1 MARGQPERV
10 PPSPWG
16 TLAAGR
22 AQGTPSLGSRTEGLW
37 QGSGARQGH
46 RLPPVTP
53 ARGAPLRTGALPAW
67 KHLGR
72 SGKEGGIEVQEGH
85 GGHAYKDLFGGLSPH
100 LSEDRSIV
108 STCTHKQSSPH
119 QEVDAEPQELPS
131 ASSSPK
137 GSTEEAAKCSE
148 LPSPA
153 QLAEQSSVS
162 GNSRPWDTPV
172 KGLEEK
178 REEEELPE
186 AQAAGQ
192 WDNDLQS
199 LWLALFSKE
208 IEVEAEA
215 CALAGDPWD
224 EGHSKLF
231 LTSEPE
237 ESSGFSASPFSR
249 GPYLGSDSEDSPCL
263 ETLLNELLEKAE
275 QEEAAGE
282 RDREDFPFPNLPQME
297 KEAARKRKMPQDT
310 QADKELRMKT
320 REDKSPQQNLVE
332 EAVLSASMVQNSNGE
347 DKSQRSSRKRGSQP
361 SPRCSKEKRP
371 ILCQES
377 GQSSCQRSELVAQEQ
392 LHDGEKPH
400 KCLECGKS
408 FRQSST
414 LISHQMIHTG
424 EWPYECGEC
433 GKGFSH
439 RSTLVIHQRIH
450 TGERPYEC
458 GECGMSF
465 SQHSNLICH
474 QRTHTRERPYECG
487 ECGKRFR
494 QNQKSQLII
503 HQMIHTGERPYE
515 CPQCGKRFQSSSSL
529 LIHERIHTDERP
541 FLCPDCGI
549 GFKHNSTLIT
559 HRRIHTGER
568 PYECPQCG
576 KSFTSSSALS
586 RHQRSHQ

>member
-310 QADKELRMKT
+310 QAGKKT
-320 REDKSPQQNLVE
+320 HP
-332 EAVLSASMVQNSNGE
+332 
-347 DKSQRSSRKRGSQP
+347 
-361 SPRCSKEKRP
+361 
-371 ILCQES
+371 CQES

-494 QNQKSQLII
+494 QKSHLIHHQRIRTGERPYKCGECGMTFSQKSQLII